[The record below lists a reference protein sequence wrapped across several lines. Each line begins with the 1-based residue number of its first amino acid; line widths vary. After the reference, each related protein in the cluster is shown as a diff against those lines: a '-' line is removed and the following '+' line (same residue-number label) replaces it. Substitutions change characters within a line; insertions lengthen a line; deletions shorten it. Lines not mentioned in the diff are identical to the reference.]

1 MKIGILVYH
10 ENIQYKFC
18 FGNDQTIF
26 DSHSH
31 VQGHGNLTY
40 LTYSC
45 SLLGERRAVTTP
57 RQRTF
62 FNWAQLNPASFASD
76 SADLLQI
83 CLVLPTF
90 LFSWGFQSN
99 ACLVMFSKDL
109 HVHRVALFTY
119 LGSIVS
125 KDGGADDDVK
135 SRPNK
140 ARQTTIA
147 NWVLTF
153 LSTLVK

>member
-1 MKIGILVYH
+1 MDWLKKILNQVFHHTRQTLVLGSTT
-10 ENIQYKFC
+10 FSL
-18 FGNDQTIF
+18 TI
-26 DSHSH
+26 
-31 VQGHGNLTY
+31 
-40 LTYSC
+40 LTYSF

-90 LFSWGFQSN
+90 LFSGGFQSN
-99 ACLVMFSKDL
+99 ACLVMFSKDS

-153 LSTLVK
+153 LSTLVKLLS